1 MEKSNVSR
9 ERRHLPICVSVLA
22 LLRFWLMPVEA
33 NRLCYQIGK
42 PGIGFSLAS

>member
-9 ERRHLPICVSVLA
+9 ERRHLLIPVSVLA

-33 NRLCYQIGK
+33 NRL
-42 PGIGFSLAS
+42 SNREARN